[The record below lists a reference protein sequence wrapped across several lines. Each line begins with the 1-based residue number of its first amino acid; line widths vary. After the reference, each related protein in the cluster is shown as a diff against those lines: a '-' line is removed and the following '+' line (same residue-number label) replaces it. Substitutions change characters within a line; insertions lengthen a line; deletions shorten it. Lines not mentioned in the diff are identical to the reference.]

1 MKHKKSYNYIN
12 FHKIIFFFQYMSL
25 NDYMK
30 NLNFRI
36 KAKEIGEAS
45 WGDSR
50 RKYKPMTMPTVDQLL
65 TSGVALNKQQNS
77 RNEMVQKYIQEQDQP
92 VRVTVDGEVRDF
104 KFHQVEKPYVID
116 EAEIADQL
124 AEYEDNKRQLED
136 QRYAIRERARR
147 DTDALQQAIQD
158 GSDRLDA
165 IEQRKA
171 QLLDEMNQI
180 QASGDGS
187 LYGEWLRRRR
197 LYVDLDT
204 DETDYTKGQITRYQ
218 GEYQDILDQLDN
230 AMRQLDGELLDNERI
245 KAQAQNMEK
254 SNKDEIKAYEQEL
267 LALNVGKLSTKQ
279 EPMESDEEYFE
290 RLQRLADMPYADGST
305 EEKARIDQKQELR
318 DNLVSL
324 TRNQELINQ
333 VVNGLDYE
341 NFIDVYEL
349 NKVFP
354 IFKERFLKVY
364 GVNNKNITAQDII
377 DFAAKIIKSPEPQA
391 SQQEKPEGDF
401 VVMENALLL
410 FSPQGDEFYFKY
422 LEGTHR
428 FQTEDDEGVR
438 KVISKTDLLFYSLVG
453 EEGSFK
459 NINTPTTLKEILIAI
474 GSATLGEIGATV
486 NTTKK
491 QFINIMKSL
500 DIEPTDIR
508 PDYVGVEPE
517 GMNRTPHH
525 IVGVGMNSDPK
536 DIPSRVSFGDN
547 VLDLKKL
554 YLKNIFG
561 ISDKKGRKIH
571 GIKNTPVSDNFVK
584 VIFNI
589 INGKDLLSKDL
600 STLTSGEKHFLE
612 LVLATSGLHKKH
624 KTGGATQSIEKVKH
638 DYKIIIGEIES
649 GNNGSE
655 IKKKLYEVLYSL
667 AHLGAINKGQ
677 AQKQYK
683 EIVKAFF

>member
-1 MKHKKSYNYIN
+1 
-12 FHKIIFFFQYMSL
+12 MSL
-25 NDYMK
+25 NDYMR

-50 RKYKPMTMPTVDQLL
+50 RKYKPMTMPSVDQLL
-65 TSGVALNKQQNS
+65 TSGVQLNKIQNS

-92 VRVTVDGEVRDF
+92 VQVNIDGEVRDF
-104 KFHQVEKPYVID
+104 KFHQVEKPQLVNVDDDIQNYEQMRQQIALEKTETMI
-116 EAEIADQL
+116 EAEHEIDNIVERINSWKRRKTLIDYHKNQLIA
-124 AEYEDNKRQLED
+124 NM
-136 QRYAIRERARR
+136 RE
-147 DTDALQQAIQD
+147 IQD
-158 GSDRLDA
+158 
-165 IEQRKA
+165 
-171 QLLDEMNQI
+171 
-180 QASGDGS
+180 SGDGS
-187 LYGEWLRRRR
+187 RFSEWSESRAQ
-197 LYVDLDT
+197 YA
-204 DETDYTKGQITRYQ
+204 
-218 GEYQDILDQLDN
+218 QLDDQDDQSDEN
-230 AMRQLDGELLDNERI
+230 IIQLENLLQAKKDAFAQIYRNFEGNEADLEAL
-245 KAQAQNMEK
+245 KAKIQDAEK
-254 SNKDEIKAYEQEL
+254 RNKDEIKAYEQEL

-305 EEKARIDQKQELR
+305 QEKAEIEQKQELR
-318 DNLVSL
+318 DNLMGI

-333 VVNGLDYE
+333 VVNGLYAE
-341 NFIDVYEL
+341 GRQTIYEL

-364 GVNNKNITAQDII
+364 GINNKNIQPEDITNFAQKII
-377 DFAAKIIKSPEPQA
+377 DRPEVGQKNPQVEGEYQIITNTYNADYDNNVPANIDGEDF
-391 SQQEKPEGDF
+391 EDTLLIIDEEGNDNF
-401 VVMENALLL
+401 
-410 FSPQGDEFYFKY
+410 FKY
-422 LEGTHR
+422 YEGTMTQIIDGKR
-428 FQTEDDEGVR
+428 V
-438 KVISKTDLLFYSLVG
+438 SKLNPLFYSETNEL
-453 EEGSFK
+453 GSYI
-459 NINTPTTLKEILIAI
+459 NINLPTTLKEILKK
-474 GSATLGEIGATV
+474 LGAGALRSLGINT
-486 NTTKK
+486 NTTKIE
-491 QFINIMKSL
+491 FIRMMMEL
-500 DIEPTDIR
+500 
-508 PDYVGVEPE
+508 GVEETPLESFYAGDIQE
-517 GMNRTPHH
+517 GFGARAKEKH
-525 IVGVGMNSDPK
+525 VFGVGMNSDPK
-536 DIPSRVSFGDN
+536 DIPTKVDFGDN

-612 LVLATSGLHKKH
+612 LVLATCGLHKKH
-624 KTGGATQSIEKVKH
+624 NTGGSSQSIEKVKH

-655 IKKKLYEVLYSL
+655 IKKKLYEILYSL

-683 EIVKAFF
+683 EIVKSFF

>member
-1 MKHKKSYNYIN
+1 
-12 FHKIIFFFQYMSL
+12 MSL

-30 NLNFRI
+30 NLNYRI

-50 RKYKPMTMPTVDQLL
+50 RKYKPMTMPSVDTLL
-65 TSGVALNKQQNS
+65 SSGVELNKQQNL

-104 KFHQVEKPYVID
+104 KYHQVEKPQLVDLEEEMRDYEQMRQQINMERTEVMT
-116 EAEIADQL
+116 EAEDEIDRIVERINSWKRRKTLIDYYKNQLIADMRAIQESGDMGSMV
-124 AEYEDNKRQLED
+124 EYQEIRAQYAQLEQQDD
-136 QRYAIRERARR
+136 QSDENIMQLENLLQAKKDAFAQIYRNFEGNEADLERLKAK
-147 DTDALQQAIQD
+147 IQD
-158 GSDRLDA
+158 GAKR
-165 IEQRKA
+165 
-171 QLLDEMNQI
+171 
-180 QASGDGS
+180 
-187 LYGEWLRRRR
+187 
-197 LYVDLDT
+197 
-204 DETDYTKGQITRYQ
+204 
-218 GEYQDILDQLDN
+218 
-230 AMRQLDGELLDNERI
+230 
-245 KAQAQNMEK
+245 
-254 SNKDEIKAYEQEL
+254 NKDEIKAYEQEL

-290 RLQRLADMPYADGST
+290 RLQKLADMPYADGST
-305 EEKARIDQKQELR
+305 EEKARIEQKQQLR
-318 DNLVSL
+318 DNLVSI

-364 GVNNKNITAQDII
+364 GVNNKNVTAQDII
-377 DFAAKIIKSPEPQA
+377 DFANKIVKSPEPTS
-391 SQQEKPEGDF
+391 SQQEKAEGDF

-428 FQTEDDEGVR
+428 FMTEQEDGTR
-438 KVISKTDLLFYSLVG
+438 KVISKVDLLFYSLVG

-459 NINTPTTLKEILIAI
+459 NINTPSTLKDLLIAI
-474 GSATLGEIGATV
+474 GSQTLGEIGATV
-486 NTTKK
+486 NTTKR

-500 DIEPTDIR
+500 DIEPADVR
-508 PDYVGVEPE
+508 PEYVGIEPE
-517 GMNRTPHH
+517 GMNRTEHH

-536 DIPSRVSFGDN
+536 DVPSKVDFGEN

-612 LVLATSGLHKKH
+612 LVLATCGLHKKH
-624 KTGGATQSIEKVKH
+624 NTGGSSQSIEKVKH

-655 IKKKLYEVLYSL
+655 IKKKLYETLYSL

-677 AQKQYK
+677 AQRQYK
-683 EIVKAFF
+683 EILKTFF